1 MSLSVRERR
10 QLWSFFFKS
19 CRNEAL
25 LSAAVSLPNAE
36 GHDAPQIEKER
47 TSSEAMTPMAS
58 RPSGFRNGSMD
69 PAIDTVPSTHT
80 TNDAAC
86 SAFSSMSTS
95 PSNTSLAKSRTTA
108 TAQACAVR

>member
-1 MSLSVRERR
+1 
-10 QLWSFFFKS
+10 
-19 CRNEAL
+19 
-25 LSAAVSLPNAE
+25 
-36 GHDAPQIEKER
+36 
-47 TSSEAMTPMAS
+47 MTPMAS

-69 PAIDTVPSTHT
+69 PAIDAVPSTHT